1 MMGAVRR
8 PPPILAAAVAGGA
21 LLVLAL
27 GYRFGAPLA
36 LSLAL
41 ALPATGPW
49 LGAAPEP
56 APEEVTLPAPGGA
69 LRADLYRP
77 AAPRGAILLVHGLS
91 AAGRRQPDLA
101 RLAGRLARHGQLVLV
116 PDFDGLR
123 AYRLSGR
130 EVDEVRAALDHVRR
144 LHRQSAVA
152 GFSFGAGPA
161 LLAAAG
167 APGLRLVAS
176 FGGYADLR
184 HVIGFLTTGL
194 HEYGGRR
201 YTQPPEEY
209 NRWKLLALLVGFV
222 EDAGDRRRLEALA
235 ARRLADPGAGAGR
248 LADGLGAEGRAV
260 LALVENRRPEA
271 VAGRLDGLPAGAR
284 AALARLSPLPVIP
297 QLAGRLLVAHGAQDP
312 SIPFTESL
320 RLAAQAGGA
329 DRAVIFRTFHHTGPL
344 PLWRSV
350 GDHAGDAW
358 RLLGVAD
365 ALLR

>member
-1 MMGAVRR
+1 M
-8 PPPILAAAVAGGA
+8 LAAAAGGA

-41 ALPATGPW
+41 ALPAAGPW
-49 LGAAPEP
+49 LGAAPGP

-69 LRADLYRP
+69 LPADLYRP

-101 RLAGRLARHGQLVLV
+101 RLAGLLARHGQLVLV
-116 PDFDGLR
+116 PDFAGLR

-130 EVDEVRAALDHVRR
+130 EVAEIGAALEHLGR
-144 LHRQSAVA
+144 LHPQAAVA

-161 LLAAAG
+161 LLAAAAR

-201 YTQPPEEY
+201 YAQPPEEY

-271 VAGRLDGLPAGAR
+271 VAGLLDGLPPGAR
-284 AALARLSPLPVIP
+284 AALARLSPLPVVAR
-297 QLAGRLLVAHGAQDP
+297 LAGRLLVAHGAQDP

-365 ALLR
+365 ALMR